1 MHKLSSEGKNI
12 LNKAMGVALSLVTER
27 AKINQDKMLNLMSRV
42 EFDKYRVRELMQLSK
57 DIMAT
62 QDDAS
67 LVKLLNAHSDI
78 LIELAEASV
87 EANRWLKSNRVRV
100 QRR

>member
-1 MHKLSSEGKNI
+1 MYKLSSEGKAI
-12 LNKAMGVALSLVTER
+12 LNKAMNVALSLVTER
-27 AKINQDKMLNLMSRV
+27 ATINQDKMLNLMSRV

-62 QDDAS
+62 QDEAS
-67 LVKLLNAHSDI
+67 LIKLLNAHSDI

-87 EANRWLKSNRVRV
+87 EADRWLKSNRVRV
-100 QRR
+100 KRR